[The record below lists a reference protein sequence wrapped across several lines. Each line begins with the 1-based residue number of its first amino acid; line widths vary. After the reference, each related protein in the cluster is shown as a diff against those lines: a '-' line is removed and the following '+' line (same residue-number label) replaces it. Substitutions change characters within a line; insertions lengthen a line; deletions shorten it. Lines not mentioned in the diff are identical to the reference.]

1 MRKIKFRG
9 KTGTIKNDKWV
20 YGYLYKVK
28 SLFNEKYQ
36 YYIRN
41 ENLQDFIVD
50 ENTIG
55 QFTGLYDKNNVPVYE
70 GDIVMFDNEWTKPTE
85 TGIVTWNNENASFQI
100 KGHIPSSSMKHLS
113 MMKVVG
119 NTSDVKMRKGQT

>member
-1 MRKIKFRG
+1 M
-9 KTGTIKNDKWV
+9 
-20 YGYLYKVK
+20 YKVK

-36 YYIRN
+36 YYIRD

-70 GDIVMFDNEWTKPTE
+70 GDIVMFDDEWTKPTE

-113 MMKVVG
+113 RMKVVG
-119 NTSDVKMRKGQT
+119 NTSDVKMGKG